1 VAAAPDGW
9 VSTLITTPIERIASM
24 SKDPTQPARHLIV
37 LWVILAALLVAV
49 LGVVVY
55 KAWPLL
61 YPQVMALAPLDPEC
75 RLRQAPCT
83 ATFAEGGAVTL
94 AIEPLGIPVVAPLA
108 FRVDLAG
115 LQALGVELDF
125 AGADMNMG
133 YNRVAMEPMGD
144 GRYQGKGMLPVCV
157 RDHMTWEAKV
167 LVQTRAGLMVAP
179 FRFETSRTGQGL
191 P

>member
-1 VAAAPDGW
+1 MP
-9 VSTLITTPIERIASM
+9 
-24 SKDPTQPARHLIV
+24 KDPPQPARRLIA
-37 LWVILAALLVAV
+37 LWVILAVLLATL

-61 YPQVMALAPLDPEC
+61 YPQAAALAPLDPGC

-83 ATFAEGGAVTL
+83 VTFAEGGTVTL
-94 AIEPLGIPVVAPLA
+94 AIEPQGIPVVAPLA
-108 FRVDLAG
+108 FRVDLVG

-125 AGADMNMG
+125 AGVDMNMG
-133 YNRVAMEPMGD
+133 YNRVALERAED
-144 GRYQGKGMLPVCV
+144 GHYQGKGMLPVCV
-157 RDHMTWEAKV
+157 RDRMSWEAKV

>member
-1 VAAAPDGW
+1 MP
-9 VSTLITTPIERIASM
+9 
-24 SKDPTQPARHLIV
+24 KDPTQPARHLIA
-37 LWVILAALLVAV
+37 LWAILAILLVTV

-61 YPQVMALAPLDPEC
+61 YPQALALAPLNPDC
-75 RLRQAPCT
+75 RLREGPCT
-83 ATFAEGGAVTL
+83 ATFAEGGTVTL
-94 AIEPLGIPVVAPLA
+94 AIEPQGIPVLAPLTIG
-108 FRVDLAG
+108 VDLAG

-125 AGADMNMG
+125 AGVDMNMG
-133 YNRVAMEPMGD
+133 YNRVALEPTGD

-157 RDHMTWEAKV
+157 RDRMTWEAKV

>member
-1 VAAAPDGW
+1 MPRDLPQPD
-9 VSTLITTPIERIASM
+9 
-24 SKDPTQPARHLIV
+24 RHLIA
-37 LWVILAALLVAV
+37 LWVVLAGLLAAV

-55 KAWPLL
+55 KTWPLL
-61 YPQVMALAPLDPEC
+61 YPQALALAPLDPDC
-75 RLRQAPCT
+75 RLRQGPCT
-83 ATFAEGGAVTL
+83 ANFAEGGTVTL
-94 AIEPLGIPVVAPLA
+94 AIEPQGIPVVAPLSI
-108 FRVDLAG
+108 RVDLAG

-133 YNRVAMEPMGD
+133 YNRVALEPMGD

-157 RDHMTWEAKV
+157 RDRMTWEAKV
-167 LVQTRAGLMVAP
+167 LVQTSAGLMVAP